1 MKRFISFIASSV
13 LAFGLQQDIKTP
25 LQNTN
30 YQIYVKQRSNITK
43 SDIEM
48 LCNII
53 YEINQAKCKDIIQQ
67 NYTLNKSQKQNI
79 KSLLKILDKVILIAK
94 NEMTNKYDE
103 KVYYSSLAL
112 KNLLESLINDT
123 YMQIVGN
130 FNALNSKDFDCLEY
144 GKKVHE
150 INELLNA

>member
-30 YQIYVKQRSNITK
+30 YEIYIKQRSNITK

-48 LCNII
+48 LSNII

-79 KSLLKILDKVILIAK
+79 KSLLKIR
-94 NEMTNKYDE
+94 
-103 KVYYSSLAL
+103 
-112 KNLLESLINDT
+112 
-123 YMQIVGN
+123 
-130 FNALNSKDFDCLEY
+130 
-144 GKKVHE
+144 
-150 INELLNA
+150 